1 MKVGFPLKRL
11 PEIVDLVAVVAVE
24 LDDGEDEI
32 IWLVQRV
39 EDFIARDGDGRG
51 SLKSA
56 L

>member
-11 PEIVDLVAVVAVE
+11 PDVVDLVAVVAVE

-32 IWLVQRV
+32 VRLVQRV
-39 EDFIARDGDGRG
+39 EDLITRDGLR
-51 SLKSA
+51 SPL